1 MIRTVQGVVAVIN
14 IKDQVR
20 AGKHGNTKS
29 FGIKLE
35 GDDSWYNGLVSE
47 DNRFEGVYKIKT
59 GKDDGYKEITKGC
72 TVNLCLKKNGQYEN
86 IALGQSSVLSEATQA
101 AFEAQAPVQPAV
113 SAPAQQQAPAK
124 PAVDWEK
131 KDLQMNIGGLLHDAS
146 ALVAAMISA
155 DGAPKTMLKAAAK
168 DPEAKGFDDSA
179 VLGMVRHYTLELYKL
194 KEGIITEIQTG
205 ESDDFD
211 DELPF

>member
-1 MIRTVQGVVAVIN
+1 MIRTVQGVVASIN

-20 AGKHGNTKS
+20 TSQYGNSKS

-35 GDDSWYNGLVSE
+35 GDDSWYNGMVSE
-47 DNRFEGVYKIKT
+47 DKKYEGVYKVKT

-72 TVNLCLKKNGQYEN
+72 TVNLCLKKSGDYEN
-86 IALGQSSVLSEATQA
+86 IALGQSSVINTGSAPQQQTAT
-101 AFEAQAPVQPAV
+101 APVQ
-113 SAPAQQQAPAK
+113 QAATQPAK
-124 PAVDWEK
+124 APVDWEK

-146 ALVAAMISA
+146 ALVAAMIAA

-168 DPEAKGFDDSA
+168 DPEAKGFDDTA

-205 ESDDFD
+205 VVDGFD

>member
-1 MIRTVQGVVAVIN
+1 MIRTVQGVVASIN

-20 AGKHGNTKS
+20 TSQYGNSKS

-35 GDDSWYNGLVSE
+35 GDDSWYNGMVSE
-47 DNRFEGVYKIKT
+47 DKFNEGVYKIKT

-72 TVNLCLKKNGQYEN
+72 TVNLCLKKSGQYEN
-86 IALGQSSVLSEATQA
+86 INLGQSSVVEQSTQPALS
-101 AFEAQAPVQPAV
+101 AQAPVQPVTAATP
-113 SAPAQQQAPAK
+113 APTAK

-146 ALVAAMISA
+146 ALVAAMIAA

-168 DPEAKGFDDSA
+168 DPEAKGFDDTA

-194 KEGIITEIQTG
+194 KEGIITELQTG
-205 ESDDFD
+205 KVDDFD